1 MERRK
6 VGNRNTKT
14 ENKTSTTSNRRRLR
28 RRIINRRN
36 RTQGN
41 RRNRL
46 ERVEGELRNNQRNN
60 QRNNRRRFRRFY
72 QNRRRNNRLR
82 KIFVGGLPRFVYG
95 RELYNLFRG
104 EGRILTYRIAYNRN
118 GYSRGWGEIE
128 FLNPRDAW
136 RSIQKWNNTTY
147 KGSLIRVEY
156 RKRRRRI
163 RNNNNNFRGRGYYG
177 RGRGGYRGNR
187 FRNYY

>member
-1 MERRK
+1 MDRRKVQRK
-6 VGNRNTKT
+6 VGNRNPKT
-14 ENKTSTTSNRRRLR
+14 ENKTSTSNRRTLR
-28 RRIINRRN
+28 RRILNRRN

-72 QNRRRNNRLR
+72 QRRRRNTLR
-82 KIFVGGLPRFVYG
+82 RIFVGGLPRFVNN
-95 RELYNLFRG
+95 RQLYNLFRN
-104 EGRILTYRIAYNRN
+104 EGRILSYRISYDRF

-136 RSIQKWNNTTY
+136 KSIRKWNNTTY
-147 KGSLIRVEY
+147 RGSLIRVEY
-156 RKRRRRI
+156 KRRQR
-163 RNNNNNFRGRGYYG
+163 RNNYGNRGFRGGFRRGY
-177 RGRGGYRGNR
+177 GY
-187 FRNYY
+187 RNYY

>member
-6 VGNRNTKT
+6 VERKEGNRNTRT
-14 ENKTSTTSNRRRLR
+14 ENKTSTSNRRTLR
-28 RRIINRRN
+28 RRLVNRRN

-60 QRNNRRRFRRFY
+60 RRRFRRFY
-72 QNRRRNNRLR
+72 QRRRRNTLR
-82 KIFVGGLPRFVYG
+82 RIFVGGLPRFVNN
-95 RELYNLFRG
+95 RQLYNLFRN
-104 EGRILTYRIAYNRN
+104 EGRILSYRISYDRF

-136 RSIQKWNNTTY
+136 RSIRKWNNTTY
-147 KGSLIRVEY
+147 RGSLIRVEY
-156 RKRRRRI
+156 KRRQR
-163 RNNNNNFRGRGYYG
+163 RNNYGNRGFRGGFR
-177 RGRGGYRGNR
+177 RGGNR
-187 FRNYY
+187 YRNYY